1 MGASDHAEP
10 STGPSPILAPGALLG
25 GLAVLALAAFL
36 LSLAVGPSGLGLG
49 GGEAGRLI
57 LWEIR
62 LPRALL
68 GALVGSALGLAGAAL
83 QGYLRNPLAESSLIG
98 VSGGAALGA
107 VLAIH
112 LGLSQA
118 LPLALP
124 LGGLIGAAVAMLAV
138 VALAGAGGG
147 PVTLILAG
155 LAVSSIATALISL
168 ALNLSQNPFASVEIV
183 FWLMGSLADRSL
195 TQVWLAGPPILAGA
209 AVLLL
214 LGRALDALTLG
225 EDAARSLGVHIGR
238 TRLAL
243 VAGTALAVGA
253 ATAVTGVIGF
263 VGLLV
268 PHVLRPLV
276 GHRPGLLLPASALA
290 GAIFLLAADI
300 ALRLAQPWVDLRIG
314 VLTALIG
321 APFFVWL
328 VIKTRTE
335 LGP

>member
-1 MGASDHAEP
+1 MSGKP
-10 STGPSPILAPGALLG
+10 QRPGVAPPRLIG
-25 GLAVLALAAFL
+25 GLAVAALLAFA
-36 LSLAVGPSGLGLG
+36 LSLAIGPSGFGLG
-49 GGEAGRLI
+49 GAGEAADLI
-57 LWEIR
+57 FWEIR
-62 LPRALL
+62 MPRAVL
-68 GALVGSALGLAGAAL
+68 GALVGAALGLSGAAL
-83 QGYLRNPLAESSLIG
+83 QGYLRNPLAEPSLVG

-118 LPLALP
+118 FALALP

-138 VALAGAGGG
+138 VALAGAQGG

-155 LAVSSIATALISL
+155 LAVSGIATALISL
-168 ALNLSQNPFASVEIV
+168 ALNLSRNPFASVEIV

-195 TQVWLAGPPILAGA
+195 TQVWLAAPPIVAGM

-214 LGRALDALTLG
+214 LGRALDALSLG
-225 EDAARSLGVHIGR
+225 EDAARSLGIDVAR

-243 VAGTALAVGA
+243 VGGTALAVGA
-253 ATAVTGVIGF
+253 ATSVTGVIGF

-268 PHVLRPLV
+268 PHVLRPFV
-276 GHRPGLLLPASALA
+276 GHRPSLLLPASALA
-290 GAIFLLAADI
+290 GAIFLLIADI
-300 ALRLAQPWVDLRIG
+300 GLRLAQPWVDLHIG

-328 VIKTRTE
+328 VLKTRSE
-335 LGP
+335 LAP

>member
-1 MGASDHAEP
+1 MTSVT
-10 STGPSPILAPGALLG
+10 SAPARAGVAPALLLG
-25 GLAVLALAAFL
+25 TLAVAALLAFA
-36 LSLAVGPSGLGLG
+36 LSLAVGPSGFGLG
-49 GGEAGRLI
+49 GLGEATGLI

-62 LPRALL
+62 MPRAVL
-68 GALVGSALGLAGAAL
+68 GALVGAALGLAGAAL
-83 QGYLRNPLAESSLIG
+83 QGYLRNPLAEPSLVG

-112 LGLSQA
+112 SGLSQA
-118 LPLALP
+118 FALALP
-124 LGGLIGAAVAMLAV
+124 LGGLIGAAIAMLAV
-138 VALAGAGGG
+138 VALAGAHGG

-155 LAVSSIATALISL
+155 LAVSGIATALISL
-168 ALNLSQNPFASVEIV
+168 ALNLSQNPFASVEMV

-195 TQVWLAGPPILAGA
+195 TQVWLAAPPIVAGMA
-209 AVLLL
+209 LLLL

-225 EDAARSLGVHIGR
+225 EDAARSLGIDVAR

-253 ATAVTGVIGF
+253 ATSVTGVIGF

-268 PHVLRPLV
+268 PHVLRPLA

-290 GAIFLLAADI
+290 GALFLLVADL
-300 ALRLAQPWVDLRIG
+300 ALRLAQPWTDLRVG

-328 VIKTRTE
+328 VLKTRAE
-335 LGP
+335 LAP

>member
-1 MGASDHAEP
+1 MT
-10 STGPSPILAPGALLG
+10 TGPAQSGVAPPLLIG
-25 GLAVLALAAFL
+25 GLAIAALVAFAA
-36 LSLAVGPSGLGLG
+36 SLAIGASGFGLHG
-49 GGEAGRLI
+49 AGEARGLI
-57 LWEIR
+57 FWEIR
-62 LPRALL
+62 VPRAVL
-68 GALVGSALGLAGAAL
+68 GALVGAALGLSGAAL
-83 QGYLRNPLAESSLIG
+83 QGYLRNPLAEPSLVG

-118 LPLALP
+118 FALALP

-138 VALAGAGGG
+138 VALAGAHGG

-155 LAVSSIATALISL
+155 LAVSGIATALISL
-168 ALNLSQNPFASVEIV
+168 ALNLSQNPFASVEMV
-183 FWLMGSLADRSL
+183 FWLMGSLTDRSL
-195 TQVWLAGPPILAGA
+195 TQVWLAAPPILAGMV
-209 AVLLL
+209 VLLF

-225 EDAARSLGVHIGR
+225 EDAARSLGVDVAR

-253 ATAVTGVIGF
+253 ATSVTGVIGF

-268 PHVLRPLV
+268 PHVLRPFA
-276 GHRPGLLLPASALA
+276 GHRPSLLLPASALA
-290 GAIFLLAADI
+290 GAIFLLVADI
-300 ALRLAQPWVDLRIG
+300 GLRLVQPWMDLRVG

-328 VIKTRTE
+328 VLKTRGE
-335 LGP
+335 LAP